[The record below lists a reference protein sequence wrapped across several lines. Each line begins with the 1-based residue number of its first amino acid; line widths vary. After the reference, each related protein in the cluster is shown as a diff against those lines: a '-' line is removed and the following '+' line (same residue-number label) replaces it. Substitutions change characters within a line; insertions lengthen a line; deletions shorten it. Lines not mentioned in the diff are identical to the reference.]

1 MYRGTHKFIHSAVC
15 GPVADQYGAFAVL
28 PRCEDTSPEVCDP
41 HWIAARAEIN
51 KAKVNVI
58 VIIGAESYKG

>member
-1 MYRGTHKFIHSAVC
+1 M
-15 GPVADQYGAFAVL
+15 L
-28 PRCEDTSPEVCDP
+28 PRCEGTSPEVCDL

-58 VIIGAESYKG
+58 VIIGAESYKGRFPHR